1 MYFNEACINYPAA
14 LLITDPKSGKII
26 SANNKAAS
34 IYGYSKEELLNMNIN
49 DIYVLEVNRFD
60 KEPFNFS
67 SEKNNYSHT
76 PHKTAS
82 NKIITVLEKKYPTK
96 INGNTYILSKIF
108 PSEEK
113 VSFNGQ
119 KFNSLY
125 DSNSA
130 SMVVDNLNRVIK
142 INEKFEALFNCKQ
155 LDSIGKFGYTLIK
168 GLDKNRF
175 DSLLKNL
182 STSKTNTLTFYNLDD
197 NNTYNLT
204 AYASTY
210 LDDYMGA
217 YITINQ
223 IFPTSNNEK
232 FELDLE
238 HKLEEIEEKSSKKD
252 DFLAR
257 MSHDMRTPMNAIL
270 GMANFGI
277 EEIKDP
283 KAVQYFSQIK
293 DSSEYLLALIN
304 DILDMQRLERGEIQL
319 QEVITFTPRIAQK
332 IINIIKPRAQQKDI
346 KLTIDLECESL
357 LKYVKVDERR
367 IEQILI
373 NILNNAIKY
382 TPVGGHVTWKD
393 YVTDIGNGKVK
404 ISHEISDTGVGMS
417 EEFQKVMFEP
427 FTSEVNSQSRHEGG
441 SGLGLAI
448 TKNLID
454 IMGGKLSCKSKL
466 GVGTTFYI
474 DIILNLAT
482 EEDIENFIETSSI
495 KINEGS
501 LKNKKILICED
512 IDVNITI
519 LKKLL
524 ATYNCNTEVAK
535 NGVEGVKLAKE
546 NKYDAILMDI
556 RMPLLDGLTA
566 TKEIRKFNKD
576 IPIVALS
583 ANAFSQDIEKSLSAG
598 MNAHLSKPII
608 KEELYSVLSSL
619 IQ

>member
-1 MYFNEACINYPAA
+1 MYFNEACLNYPAA
-14 LLITDPKSGKII
+14 LLIIEPKSGEII
-26 SANNKAAS
+26 SANNRAAS
-34 IYGYSKEELLNMNIN
+34 IYGYSIDELLTMNISDLYLLELNQIEKKN
-49 DIYVLEVNRFD
+49 DRYLHIPL
-60 KEPFNFS
+60 
-67 SEKNNYSHT
+67 
-76 PHKTAS
+76 KTAS
-82 NKIITVLEKKYPTK
+82 NKIITVLEKKYSTK
-96 INGNTYILSKIF
+96 INGKTFILSKIF

-113 VSFNGQ
+113 ISLNGQ

-125 DSNSA
+125 DSDTPL
-130 SMVVDNLNRVIK
+130 MIVDSLNKVIK
-142 INEKFEALFNCKQ
+142 LNKKFETLFNCKE
-155 LDSIGKFGYTLIK
+155 LDSIGKYGYTLIK
-168 GLDKNRF
+168 GLEKNRF
-175 DSLLKNL
+175 DYLLKNL
-182 STSKTNTLTFYNLDD
+182 STSNTNTLTFYNLDD
-197 NNTYNLT
+197 NTTYKLT

-217 YITINQ
+217 YITINKT
-223 IFPTSNNEK
+223 FPTRNNKNFGLE
-232 FELDLE
+232 LE
-238 HKLEEIEEKSSKKD
+238 HKLEEIEEKNSKKD

-277 EEIKDP
+277 EEINDP

-304 DILDMQRLERGEIQL
+304 DILDMQRLERGEIKL
-319 QEVITFTPRIAQK
+319 EEVITFTPRIAQK
-332 IINIIKPRAQQKDI
+332 IINIIRPRAQQKNID
-346 KLTIDLECESL
+346 LNIDLECEAL
-357 LKYVKVDERR
+357 FKYVKADERR

-382 TPVGGHVTWKD
+382 TKDGGSVTWRD
-393 YVTDIGNGKVK
+393 YVTDIGDGKVVIK
-404 ISHEISDTGVGMS
+404 HEISDTGVGMS

-427 FTSEVNSQSRHEGG
+427 FTCEVNSQSKHEGG

-454 IMGGKLSCKSKL
+454 IMGGKISCKSKL
-466 GVGTTFYI
+466 GEGTTFYI
-474 DIILNLAT
+474 DIILTLAT
-482 EEDIENFIETSSI
+482 EQDVKGFINNNII
-495 KINEGS
+495 KIKEGS
-501 LKNKKILICED
+501 LNNKKILICED

-519 LKKLL
+519 IKKLL
-524 ATYNCNTEVAK
+524 AFYTSNIEVAK
-535 NGVEGVKLAKE
+535 NGIEGIKLARE

-556 RMPLLDGLTA
+556 RMPLLDGLEA

-583 ANAFSQDIEKSLSAG
+583 ANAFSQDVIKSLSAG

-619 IQ
+619 I